1 MGKALLVVVAVV
13 LVVYAIFDLLAT
25 PKGQVRVLPK
35 IVWFVLVLVPFVG
48 PLLWIFVGHGRQA
61 PPPRQRGAG
70 DGNGGGWT
78 PPPSPR
84 GPDDDPDYLRG
95 L

>member
-1 MGKALLVVVAVV
+1 MGKALVLVLGVV

-25 PKGQVRVLPK
+25 PRPQVKLLPK
-35 IVWFVLVLVPFVG
+35 IAWFVIVLVPFIG
-48 PLLWIFVGHGRQA
+48 PLLWLFVGHARPSA
-61 PPPRQRGAG
+61 PPRPGST
-70 DGNGGGWT
+70 GGGWT
-78 PPPSPR
+78 PPPAPR

>member
-1 MGKALLVVVAVV
+1 MGKAVLLVVGIV

-25 PKGQVRVLPK
+25 PKAQVKQLPK
-35 IVWFVLVLVPFVG
+35 IAWFLIVLVPFVG
-48 PLLWIFVGHGRQA
+48 PLLWIFVGHAKQA
-61 PPPRQRGAG
+61 PPPRAG
-70 DGNGGGWT
+70 GTGGWS
-78 PPPSPR
+78 PPRGPK

>member
-1 MGKALLVVVAVV
+1 MGKALLVVVGVV

-25 PKGQVRVLPK
+25 PKAQVRVLPK
-35 IVWFVLVLVPFVG
+35 IAWFVMVLVPFVG
-48 PLLWIFVGHGRQA
+48 PLLWIFVGHGRPAA
-61 PPPRQRGAG
+61 PPPQRGAEG
-70 DGNGGGWT
+70 GGGWT